1 MGKLKEAMKCATLLG
16 LAVTLVLAVTPISV
30 MAEKPIK
37 VGMIDCFSGGA
48 AAFTKPALAG
58 WKMVIDE
65 FNAAGGFK
73 GRKIEILTRDDKF
86 KPDEALTHA
95 RELLLKEDV
104 DFLAGTTNSAS
115 ALAVSELAR
124 QKKKI
129 FMVHIARSEKITG
142 AKGHEYIFRG
152 CPNAEIEGAAGGA
165 YAAAQPYKKW
175 FILGED
181 YEYGH
186 SIADN
191 FWKGLTKNDP
201 TVEKVGEAW
210 PKLQETDYTPYLTA
224 LVAKKPD
231 AVYVA
236 FGASGLIAI
245 MKQSK
250 IFGLMEKFPVFAFGL
265 ADSVFPK
272 ALGES
277 MPSDVYGGSNY
288 LWYFPESPENK
299 AFVKSY
305 VEFTEKG
312 GAKDPYPSGI
322 GAFSGYC
329 CAKFLTEAIMKADS
343 VETEKVVKALEG
355 LTIDSPVGKITMRA
369 CDHQA
374 ETPAFWG
381 KILKVEGFPFP
392 VIKEPIVTSA
402 DKIMPSCD
410 EIMQL
415 RKSVK

>member
-48 AAFTKPALAG
+48 AAFTKPAMAG

-95 RELLLKEDV
+95 RELLLKEEV

-191 FWKGLTKNDP
+191 FWKGLSKR
-201 TVEKVGEAW
+201 
-210 PKLQETDYTPYLTA
+210 
-224 LVAKKPD
+224 PD
-231 AVYVA
+231 
-236 FGASGLIAI
+236 
-245 MKQSK
+245 
-250 IFGLMEKFPVFAFGL
+250 
-265 ADSVFPK
+265 
-272 ALGES
+272 
-277 MPSDVYGGSNY
+277 
-288 LWYFPESPENK
+288 
-299 AFVKSY
+299 
-305 VEFTEKG
+305 
-312 GAKDPYPSGI
+312 
-322 GAFSGYC
+322 
-329 CAKFLTEAIMKADS
+329 
-343 VETEKVVKALEG
+343 
-355 LTIDSPVGKITMRA
+355 R
-369 CDHQA
+369 
-374 ETPAFWG
+374 
-381 KILKVEGFPFP
+381 
-392 VIKEPIVTSA
+392 
-402 DKIMPSCD
+402 
-410 EIMQL
+410 
-415 RKSVK
+415 